1 MINNNE
7 EKNTNKLCLHCIK
20 VIIIDKSINNNK
32 KFCNRECYVNFMK
45 KKDEKPKIKTFWQRV
60 QEALKS
66 FKCFIF
72 LLVLLRPI
80 TYAEKLLSPCILFK
94 PLLVCNGIVYV
105 DYWDDLYTSSDIFIV
120 NNTISDFE

>member
-1 MINNNE
+1 
-7 EKNTNKLCLHCIK
+7 
-20 VIIIDKSINNNK
+20 
-32 KFCNRECYVNFMK
+32 MK